1 MASGGMT
8 DSLLDTIE
16 STEQGHNLP
25 EYSVSELSS
34 KLKRTVEDAYARVRV
49 RGEVSRLSQPS
60 SGHLYLTLKDADA
73 VLAAVCWRSTA
84 TRLRFVPE
92 DGLEVICSGRIT
104 TYPGRSQY
112 QLVIDSIEPAG
123 EGALMA
129 LLENR
134 RKQLAAEGLFDES
147 RKQALPFLPD
157 VIGVITSPSG
167 AVLRDIRHRL
177 AERFPR
183 HVLLW
188 PVAVQGEHAAAQI
201 ASAISGF
208 NKLDPN
214 GAVPRPDVLIVA
226 RGGGS
231 LEDLWAFNE
240 EIVVRAAA
248 ASGIPLVSGVGHE
261 TDTTLIDFAADRRAS
276 TPTAAAEI
284 SVPVR
289 RDLQVTVLDHERR
302 LINGIGRHF
311 DEAQTSLKASSRGLR
326 DPRQLIEVATQ
337 RLDDVG
343 EALRR
348 SLLVGI
354 EHQQRRFADSSGRLQ
369 PNQLRQE
376 VATKRDQLDRV
387 AIRLVPSL
395 GRTVATLDARLSGV
409 ANRLR
414 PNQLVRD
421 LSSRAEIFDKLTV
434 RMPKAVSRLMNSVR
448 ASFELQ
454 ERMLESLSYERVLDR
469 GFALVRDGKTGR
481 PITSAHKI
489 KTSRTLG
496 IQFSDGTV
504 PAAVDGEAFG
514 AAALMGKKGKKN
526 PSGGDQGQLF

>member
-1 MASGGMT
+1 MT
-8 DSLLDTIE
+8 ESLLDTIPD
-16 STEQGHNLP
+16 TEPGHNLP

-49 RGEVSRLSQPS
+49 RGEVSRLSRPG

-92 DGLEVICSGRIT
+92 DGLEVICTGRIT

-134 RKQLAAEGLFDES
+134 RKQLAAEGLFDEA
-147 RKQALPFLPD
+147 RKQTLPFLPD
-157 VIGVITSPSG
+157 VIGVITSPTG

-188 PVAVQGEHAAAQI
+188 PVVVQGDHAAAQI
-201 ASAISGF
+201 AAAIAGF
-208 NKLDPN
+208 NQLEAN
-214 GAVPRPDVLIVA
+214 GPVPRPDVLIVA

-248 ASGIPLVSGVGHE
+248 DSVIPLISGVGHE
-261 TDTTLIDFAADRRAS
+261 TDTTLIDYAADRRAP

-289 RDLQVTVLDHERR
+289 SDLLITVLDHERR
-302 LINGIGRHF
+302 LINRIGRCF
-311 DEAQTSLKASSRGLR
+311 DEARTRLKASTRGLR

-343 EALRR
+343 EALGRA
-348 SLLVGI
+348 LLVGV
-354 EHQQRRFADSSGRLQ
+354 ERQRRRFADSAGRLQ
-369 PNQLRQE
+369 PNQLSQE
-376 VATKRDQLDRV
+376 LAGRERELVSIAD
-387 AIRLVPSL
+387 RLVPSL
-395 GRTVATLDARLSGV
+395 GRTMGTFNTRLTGIASRFRPLQLIREIASRQEILTKLSG
-409 ANRLR
+409 
-414 PNQLVRD
+414 
-421 LSSRAEIFDKLTV
+421 
-434 RMPKAVSRLMNSVR
+434 RMPDALTRLLGSVR
-448 ASFELQ
+448 ANFETQ
-454 ERMLESLSYERVLDR
+454 GRMLESLSYERVLDR
-469 GFALVRDGKTGR
+469 GFTLIRDGKTGR
-481 PITSAHKI
+481 PITSAHKT
-489 KTSRTLG
+489 KASRTLG

-504 PAAVDGEAFG
+504 PVSVEGDAFG
-514 AAALMGKKGKKN
+514 TTALTGRKRKKG
-526 PSGGDQGQLF
+526 PPGGDQGQLL

>member
-1 MASGGMT
+1 MT
-8 DSLLDTIE
+8 DSFLDTAPE
-16 STEQGHNLP
+16 TEPGHNLP

-73 VLAAVCWRSTA
+73 VLAAVCWRGTA
-84 TRLRFVPE
+84 TGLRFVPE

-112 QLVIDSIEPAG
+112 QLIIDSIEPAG

-147 RKQALPFLPD
+147 RKRALPYLPD
-157 VIGVITSPSG
+157 VIGVITSPTG
-167 AVLRDIRHRL
+167 AVLSDIRHRL
-177 AERFPR
+177 ADRFPR

-201 ASAISGF
+201 AAAIAGF
-208 NKLDPN
+208 NNLEP
-214 GAVPRPDVLIVA
+214 GGLVPRPDVLIVA

-248 ASGIPLVSGVGHE
+248 DSIIPLISGVGHE
-261 TDTTLIDFAADRRAS
+261 TDTTLIDFAADRRAP

-289 RDLQVTVLDHERR
+289 RELQVTVLDQERR
-302 LINGIGRHF
+302 LINGVGRRF
-311 DEAQTSLKASSRGLR
+311 DEARTGLKASTRGLR
-326 DPRQLIEVATQ
+326 DPRQLIEIATQ

-348 SLLVGI
+348 ALLVGT
-354 EHQQRRFADSSGRLQ
+354 ERQRSRFADSAGRLQ
-369 PNQLRQE
+369 PNQLSQELAGKERQLASIAE
-376 VATKRDQLDRV
+376 
-387 AIRLVPSL
+387 RLVPSL
-395 GRTVATLDARLSGV
+395 GRTVSSLEARLNGI

-414 PNQLVRD
+414 PRQLVREV
-421 LSSRAEIFDKLTV
+421 SSRQDVLAKLAA
-434 RMPKAVSRLMNSVR
+434 RMPDALARLLGTVR
-448 ASFELQ
+448 ASFETQ

-469 GFALVRDGKTGR
+469 GYALVRDAKTGR
-481 PITSAHKI
+481 PITSARKI
-489 KTSRTLG
+489 RPSRPLG
-496 IQFSDGTV
+496 VQFSDGTV
-504 PAAVDGEAFG
+504 PVSVDGDAFG
-514 AAALMGKKGKKN
+514 TAALTGKKTKKG
-526 PSGGDQGQLF
+526 PPGGNQGQLF